1 MPARASASASASS
14 FSSLPIYSL
23 IFSPIVIIFIS
34 VILAMMGVLL
44 YLVFSMRHQLEEIK
58 GSEKNNR
65 NEKKDSFKPY
75 PIKNNPN
82 ITMKEEDDED
92 DNDESDDEYENE
104 QQNNKNNEDEPKN
117 EIKESAIYSLS
128 HGTPMENRLPIP
140 LNMIP
145 ISARGMYL
153 RDRAVVEDPLYPPL
167 NRNSLEPH
175 DNYRMVGYLVSEESQ
190 EDSWQLFG
198 RKTNSNRAEF
208 YVRPTNKNLEMK
220 IPIQE
225 SDFRR
230 PEHRLRDI
238 DNLPETTSINN
249 PLFNSDT
256 YKVVVNPNT
265 NYESLYF

>member
-1 MPARASASASASS
+1 MPSRVSA
-14 FSSLPIYSL
+14 SLPISSV
-23 IFSPIVIIFIS
+23 IFSPFVIWFITIIFIM
-34 VILAMMGVLL
+34 LGVLL
-44 YLVFSMRHQLEEIK
+44 YLVFSMRHQLAEIK
-58 GSEKNNR
+58 GSDQ
-65 NEKKDSFKPY
+65 NEKKDTFKPY

-82 ITMKEEDDED
+82 ITMKEEDD
-92 DNDESDDEYENE
+92 NDESDDESEN
-104 QQNNKNNEDEPKN
+104 EPKN
-117 EIKESAIYSLS
+117 EIEKESASYSLS
-128 HGTPMENRLPIP
+128 HGTHMENRLPIP

-153 RDRAVVEDPLYPPL
+153 RDRAVLEDPLYPPL